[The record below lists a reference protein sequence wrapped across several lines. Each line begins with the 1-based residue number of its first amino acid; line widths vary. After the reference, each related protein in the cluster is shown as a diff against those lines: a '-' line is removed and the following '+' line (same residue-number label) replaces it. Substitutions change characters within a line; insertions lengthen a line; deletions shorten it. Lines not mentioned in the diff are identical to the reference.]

1 MTTSNGEIKVWDP
14 FVRVF
19 HWSLATAFFI
29 AYFTEEDL
37 LDIHV
42 WAGYIVLGLVLAR
55 VLWGV
60 VGSQHAR
67 FADFVYPWSR
77 VKQHIREVM
86 TFKPR
91 RYIGHNPAGGLMII
105 LLLIGLVLTS
115 VLGLAV
121 YGADQ
126 AAGPL
131 AGWLA
136 GSPEWLEDVLE
147 ETHEIIANLTLLL
160 VLVHVSGVIVE
171 SRLMKENLV
180 KAMITGRK
188 PAQPEQE

>member
-188 PAQPEQE
+188 PAQPGQE

>member
-42 WAGYIVLGLVLAR
+42 WAGYIVLGLVMAR

-67 FADFVYPWSR
+67 FGDFVYPWSR

-86 TFKPR
+86 KFNPR

-105 LLLIGLVLTS
+105 LLLISLVLTS

-126 AAGPL
+126 GAGPL

-136 GSPEWLEDVLE
+136 SSPEWLEDVLE

-160 VLVHVSGVIVE
+160 VVVHVSGVIVE